1 VRHAVDTQKAAVVA
15 LDDVDKQQGGFGH
28 TLCAE
33 KPYGPTN
40 NALMLTRQIAITQK
54 VGKHNTVPTAIYAEK
69 GTSKLK
75 ASFSGGPMLNQTAS
89 EWADVRRRLGD
100 SGMNA

>member
-1 VRHAVDTQKAAVVA
+1 MLCCGSLKMTVQYEWQHHATFSKYHPDNTEGKFDITLPDPVKGPEPMVA
-15 LDDVDKQQGGFGH
+15 LDDVDKANGAFGH

-54 VGKHNTVPTAIYAEK
+54 VPPPTP
-69 GTSKLK
+69 GQDVV
-75 ASFSGGPMLNQTAS
+75 GGY
-89 EWADVRRRLGD
+89 
-100 SGMNA
+100 